1 MQTQILKILVL
12 IVIPLAMRAQN
23 NAILQKADS
32 LFSAKQYTQSFR
44 LYDSLLRDKKYSP
57 AMLLKMA
64 YIKEGLDQPSAL
76 YYLNLYHQ
84 ATDDEQT
91 LAKME
96 ELADKYH
103 LEGYKPTAQSQ
114 LLGWITKNAD
124 LIKWVIATVL
134 FFFFAWLVFQK
145 KRHESVVVPAFF
157 LVITAIALAWF
168 INLGEPK
175 PQIMVARAG
184 VYLMSGPSAGAS
196 VVDILEEG
204 HRLIVS
210 GEKDVWLRVTW
221 REKEAFVKKSNTIT
235 AAL

>member
-12 IVIPLAMRAQN
+12 IIIPLAIRGQN
-23 NAILQKADS
+23 NSILQKADS
-32 LFSAKQYTQSFR
+32 LFSAKQFTQSFR
-44 LYDSLLRDKKYSP
+44 LYDSLLREKKYSP

-91 LAKME
+91 IAKME

-114 LLGWITKNAD
+114 LHGWVNKNAD
-124 LIKWVIATVL
+124 LIKGVIATVL

-145 KRHESVVVPAFF
+145 KRNESVVVPAFF
-157 LVITAIALAWF
+157 LVITAIGLAWF

-175 PQIMVARAG
+175 PQIMVAQSR

-196 VVDILEEG
+196 VVDVLEEG
-204 HRLIVS
+204 HRLPVS
-210 GEKDVWLRVTW
+210 GEKDVWLRVSW
-221 REKEAFVKKSNTIT
+221 REKEAFIKKSNTIST
-235 AAL
+235 AL

>member
-12 IVIPLAMRAQN
+12 IIIPLAIRGQN
-23 NAILQKADS
+23 NSILQKADS
-32 LFSAKQYTQSFR
+32 LFSAKQFTQSFR
-44 LYDSLLRDKKYSP
+44 LYDSLLREKKYSP

-64 YIKEGLDQPSAL
+64 YIKEGLDQPRAL

-84 ATDDEQT
+84 ATDDQQAI
-91 LAKME
+91 AKME

-103 LEGYKPTAQSQ
+103 LEGYKPTAESQ
-114 LLGWITKNAD
+114 LQWWVNKNAD

-134 FFFFAWLVFQK
+134 FFLFAWLVFQK
-145 KRHESVVVPAFF
+145 KRNESVVAPAFF
-157 LVITAIALAWF
+157 LVITAIGLGWF

-175 PQIMVARAG
+175 PQIMVAQSR

-196 VVDILEEG
+196 VVDVLEEG
-204 HRLIVS
+204 HRLSVS

-221 REKEAFVKKSNTIT
+221 REKEAFIKKSNTIST
-235 AAL
+235 AL

>member
-1 MQTQILKILVL
+1 
-12 IVIPLAMRAQN
+12 MRGQN

-44 LYDSLLRDKKYSP
+44 LYDSLLRDQKYSP

-76 YYLNLYHQ
+76 YYLSLYQQ

-91 LAKME
+91 LVKME

-103 LEGYKPTAQSQ
+103 LEGYKPNAQTQ
-114 LLGWITKNAD
+114 LNAWISKNLD
-124 LIKWVIATVL
+124 SIKWVIATVL

-145 KRHESVVVPAFF
+145 KRNKELAVPAFF

-175 PQIMVARAG
+175 PQIMVAKSR

-204 HRLIVS
+204 HRLKVS

-221 REKEAFVKKSNTIT
+221 REKEAFIKKSNTIST
-235 AAL
+235 AL

>member
-12 IVIPLAMRAQN
+12 IVIPLAIKGQN
-23 NAILQKADS
+23 SAILQKADS
-32 LFSAKQYTQSFR
+32 LFRAKQYTQSFR
-44 LYDSLLRDKKYSP
+44 LYDSLLHDKKFSP

-64 YIKEGLDQPSAL
+64 YIKEGLDQSSAL

-91 LAKME
+91 LVKME
-96 ELADKYH
+96 ELADKYN

-114 LLGWITKNAD
+114 LNVLINKNAD
-124 LIKWVIATVL
+124 LIKWVIATIL
-134 FFFFAWLVFQK
+134 FFFFAWIVFQK
-145 KRHESVVVPAFF
+145 KRNESEVVPAAF
-157 LVITAIALAWF
+157 LVITAIGLAWF

-175 PQIMVARAG
+175 PQIMVAQSR

-204 HRLIVS
+204 HRLSVS
-210 GEKDVWLRVTW
+210 GEKDVWLRVSW
-221 REKEAFVKKSNTIT
+221 REKEAFIKKSNTIST
-235 AAL
+235 AL

>member
-1 MQTQILKILVL
+1 MQTQFLKILVL
-12 IVIPLAMRAQN
+12 IVIPLALKGQN

-44 LYDSLLRDKKYSP
+44 LYDSLLREKKYSP

-64 YIKEGLDQPSAL
+64 YIKEGLDQSRAL
-76 YYLNLYHQ
+76 YYLDLYHQ
-84 ATDDEQT
+84 ATDDEQALT
-91 LAKME
+91 KME

-114 LLGWITKNAD
+114 LHYWINKNSH

-168 INLGEPK
+168 INLGDSK
-175 PQIMVARAG
+175 TQIMVAHSG

-204 HRLIVS
+204 HRLTVS
-210 GEKDVWLRVTW
+210 GEKDVWLRITW
-221 REKEAFVKKSNTIT
+221 REKEAFIKKSNTIYT
-235 AAL
+235 AL

>member
-103 LEGYKPTAQSQ
+103 LEGYKSTAQSQ
-114 LLGWITKNAD
+114 LNAWIMKNSD
-124 LIKWVIATVL
+124 MIKWVIATVL

-145 KRHESVVVPAFF
+145 KRNESVVVPAFF
-157 LVITAIALAWF
+157 MVVTAIALAWF
-168 INLGEPK
+168 VNLGEPK
-175 PQIMVARAG
+175 PSIMVAQSR

-196 VVDILEEG
+196 VIDILEEG
-204 HRLIVS
+204 HRLTVT
-210 GEKDVWLRVTW
+210 GEKDVWLRVNW
-221 REKEAFVKKSNTIT
+221 REKEAFIKRSNTIST
-235 AAL
+235 TL

>member
-12 IVIPLAMRAQN
+12 ILIPLAMRGQN

-44 LYDSLLRDKKYSP
+44 LYDSLLHDKKYSP

-76 YYLNLYHQ
+76 YYLSLYHQ

-91 LAKME
+91 LTKME

-114 LLGWITKNAD
+114 LNAWISKNSD
-124 LIKWVIATVL
+124 SIKWVIATVL
-134 FFFFAWLVFQK
+134 FFFFAWVVFQK
-145 KRHESVVVPAFF
+145 KQNESVMVPAFF
-157 LVITAIALAWF
+157 MVITAIGLAWF

-175 PQIMVARAG
+175 PLVMVAQSR

-196 VVDILEEG
+196 VVDVLEEG
-204 HRLIVS
+204 HRLSVS
-210 GEKDVWLRVTW
+210 GEKDVWLRVSW
-221 REKEAFVKKSNTIT
+221 REKEAFIKKSNTIST
-235 AAL
+235 RL

>member
-12 IVIPLAMRAQN
+12 IGIPLAIQGQN

-32 LFSAKQYTQSFR
+32 LFSSKQYTQSFR

-64 YIKEGLDQPSAL
+64 YIKEGLNQSRAL
-76 YYLNLYHQ
+76 YYLDLYHQ

-96 ELADKYH
+96 ELADKYD

-114 LLGWITKNAD
+114 LNAWIHKNSD
-124 LIKWVIATVL
+124 SIKWVIATVL
-134 FFFFAWLVFQK
+134 FFFFAWVVFQK
-145 KRHESVVVPAFF
+145 KRNESLVVPAF
-157 LVITAIALAWF
+157 LLTITAIGLAWF
-168 INLGEPK
+168 INLGEPR
-175 PQIMVARAG
+175 PLVVVSQSP

-196 VVDILEEG
+196 VVDIVEEG
-204 HRLIVS
+204 HRLTVS

-221 REKEAFVKKSNTIT
+221 REKVAFIKKSNTIS